1 MTTTHAR
8 FPLTLSQADI
18 YFDQLHHPASPLYNV
33 GGFIRFGRVDAA
45 RMAEAH
51 RRLVLGHDAFGIRIL
66 SDGGEPVQILSAE
79 RSTGL
84 PLTDFSCAIDPAAT
98 ARQWLADLFE
108 TPVPFENA
116 ELFRAALLKIGAAEY
131 WYVGFAHHLAMD
143 GWGFANWARQL
154 GKYYSDGA
162 LEAADPLAWP
172 AVAAADQDYVNGER
186 CASDRAHWQACLAGV
201 PERLLSPLPGAA
213 ADTSARHVLTLSAS
227 QSDAVDAMAHRLGV
241 GRAPVFAGLL
251 SAYLYGCCDRSDFV
265 LGMPVHNRPAH
276 AYKQMIGVFTSIS
289 PVRVQADPQASF
301 GALVGAL
308 SERLRRDLR
317 HQRYPLGHI
326 VRDLGLQGGSRALYD
341 IGFNYLK
348 LDSKLAIDGVPATLV
363 YLSHNHEP
371 TPLMATIWEYGD
383 QAESEIQL
391 DYNLGYFSAADIAL
405 AAERLSHMLDMLP
418 AMADAPLGT
427 IEVMPPE
434 ERACLLDR
442 FNPASAPPPAQCIHQ
457 LFEEQARRAP
467 ATVAVVCE
475 GEALS
480 YGALNARANRIA
492 HRLRAEGV
500 GPDTLVGLCVERS
513 ADMVAGML
521 GILKA
526 GGAYVPL
533 DPAYPRA
540 RLEFMVRDSN
550 APVVLTQA
558 RLLDTLPLGGA
569 LALCVDRD
577 DDFAGRSEAD
587 PDAAAVGVTPAHL
600 AYLIYTSGST
610 GVPKGVMI
618 EHRNTVALLDWAHA
632 HFSAAELRAVL
643 ASTSLNF
650 DLSVFE
656 VFVPLSF
663 GHRCVVVR
671 DALALLEED
680 CDVSLV
686 NTVPSAMKM
695 LLERG
700 RVPRSA
706 EVINLAGEPL
716 PQKLLNGLFA
726 GTGCRKVWNLYG
738 PSEDTTYSTGAMFTG
753 PVEGIP
759 GIGRAV
765 SHTRLHVLS
774 ASGRLLP
781 VGAVGELYI
790 GGAGLARGYLNRAE
804 LTALKFVD
812 DPFVPGERLY
822 RTGDMVRWL
831 DDGTLAFLGRADD
844 QVKIRGF
851 RIELGEIET
860 RLSAQP
866 GVAEAVVVA
875 HGEEGGRRL
884 VAYVAAREA
893 DADGAALG
901 ARLRAALSETL
912 ADYMV
917 PGVFV
922 VMDALPLSPNGKIDK
937 RALPEPDMQGAG
949 TFVAPATPTER
960 ALAAIWQQL
969 LGCERVS
976 TEANFFHIGGH
987 SLLATRMTA
996 AVAGQLHVRLALRA
1010 VFEHPR
1016 LDRLAAF
1023 IDGSRKD
1030 AHETIPLAGREVPL
1044 ALSPM
1049 QQRMHFLH
1057 GLAPDVG
1064 HYNMPAAL
1072 RLEGAL
1078 DVRALRRA
1086 LDGIVGRHEVLR
1098 TVYDDGAT
1106 GLAQRVLQPHPV
1118 ALDMHDLSACTDPAA
1133 EAARLA
1139 RCEAARPFDLA
1150 SGPMLR
1156 TSLLRLGP
1164 GEHVLLVTLHHIA
1177 ADGWS
1182 VGVIVRELRVLYAA
1196 HCAGGT
1202 DPLPPLPVQYADY
1215 AQWQRSQARGTRMA
1229 SQLAH
1234 LRARLDGLPRV
1245 HNLPLDKP
1253 RPAQQDF
1260 RGQQHVEHVGP
1271 AMLARLKALGKAND
1285 ATLFMVLQGAF
1296 ALLLGRWSNET
1307 DIVMGSPVAG
1317 RTHKDTEGLVGLFVN
1332 TLVLRTAIAPGEDFG
1347 ALLRQARA
1355 TLLDAHANQ
1364 DLPFEQ
1370 LVDALQPERS
1380 PSHAPLF
1387 QVMFSMRDDDAAA
1400 LRMPGL
1406 EVKALPVEHVPA
1418 KFDLE
1423 LTAAESAEG
1432 LVLAWNSAAS
1442 LFDPATI
1449 VRMAASFTV
1458 LLQAIADAPAMPVGE
1473 LAMLTAA
1480 DRDRLRGWNAAGGA
1494 APPAQCIHQLFEEQA
1509 RRAPATV
1516 AVVCEGEA
1524 LSYGALNARAN
1535 RIAHRLRAEGVG
1547 PDTLV
1552 GLCVERSADMVA
1564 GMLGIL
1570 KAGGAYVP
1578 LDPAYPRARLEF
1590 MVRDSNAPVVL
1601 TQARLLDTLPL
1612 GGALALCVDRDDD
1625 FAGRSEAD
1633 PDAAAVG
1640 VTPAHLAYLI
1650 YTSGSTGVPKG
1661 VMIEHRNTV
1670 ALLDWA
1676 HAHFSA
1682 AELRAVLASTSLN
1695 FDLSVFEVF
1704 VPLSFGH
1711 RCVVV
1716 RDALALLEEDCD
1728 VSLVN
1733 TVPSAMKMLLERG
1746 RVPRSA
1752 EVINL
1757 AGEPLP
1763 QKLLNGLFAGTGCR
1777 KVWNLYGPSEDTT
1790 YSTGAMFTGPV
1801 EGIPGIGRAVSH
1813 TRLHVLSASGR
1824 LLPVGAVGELY
1835 IGGAGLARGYLNRAE
1850 LTALK
1855 FVDDP
1860 FMPGERLYRTGDMV
1874 RWLDDGTLAFLGR
1887 ADDQVKIRG
1896 FRIELGEI
1904 ETRLSAQPGVAEAV
1918 VVAHGEE
1925 GGRRLVAY
1933 VAAREAGADGA
1944 ALGARLRAA
1953 LSETLADYMVP
1964 GVFVVMDALPLS
1976 PNGKIDKRALPEPDM
1991 QETGTFVAPATP
2003 TERALAAIWQQLL
2016 GCERVSTEANF
2027 FHIGGHS
2034 LLLTQMIHLAAQR
2047 AGLVIGVRQVF
2058 ANPTIAGLAAALDAG
2073 GAGDR
2078 LRHEASAGPAPLSA
2092 AQQRIWLAGQIQE
2105 DAADNNIVG
2114 AVRMARRI
2122 EPGLTRA
2129 AFDVLARRHDIL
2141 RTVIEVYEDAVRQQV
2156 QPEPVCEIAWHDLRG
2171 RPHADVALASLLREH
2186 GARPFDTGRLP
2197 LVSLLVAQDGD
2208 DTCVVQVSIHHIIAD
2223 GWSLVL
2229 FFDQLMDAYDVLAA
2243 GTGTIAGTGAPQLG
2257 YLDYVAW
2264 QQRFL
2269 ASPEARRQEDFWRAY
2284 LKGASQQILLPF
2296 QSPMPTRDGARGEVI
2311 RRRVGASTRAGLRA
2325 LAGQA
2330 RGSLFN
2336 VMHAALALLLGRVCA
2351 EADLNI
2357 GIPVSGRHIAGSEG
2371 VLGMFLNNLPLR
2383 SRIDLRQPFDAF
2395 LEAQVANAAEVL
2407 SCQDLPFERILALSG
2422 TARNPASTPLFQV
2435 FLNMLSL
2442 PDARDG
2448 RRLLNEA
2455 SDMVGALGSKFN
2467 LSLYVSDGD
2476 DDGIKLYCSF
2486 NEKLLA
2492 ARDVEL
2498 LLEQYVYLLD
2508 QVAAD
2513 GARLCG
2519 HYLLRAG
2526 AAGVQ
2531 APPMLA
2537 GATLPDPTLPMI
2549 ETDWI
2554 GSVQHNFGQVA
2565 ARWPARLAMACSG
2578 RTWTYGEL
2586 DRITGVYATRLQ
2598 ALGVRPGDVVGIMT
2612 ERHDALVI
2620 ATLAILKA
2628 GAAFM
2633 MLSQAVPPLRVLQQ
2647 IEAVPPCCVV
2657 TLAQSARLDPVI
2669 AGHLDASGCARLEVA
2684 ADRALLDDG
2693 SGPAFETV
2701 ASGPDDLAYIAFT
2714 SGTEGAPKAIR
2725 GRHGSLTTFMP
2736 WMAARFGLTPDD
2748 RFGMLSGLVHDPL
2761 HRDMFTPLCMGAALY
2776 VPEEADLA
2784 FSHLNDWL
2792 LEHRITVLHLT
2803 PSLGTFLCSV
2813 CERPVGTLRIAFFV
2827 GEIITTGHVRQFCK
2841 AAPNMRVINIYGS
2854 TETGRAISYHDVDA
2868 YQDAQAYCTDVIP
2881 AGIGIRHVQLLVLND
2896 TMTPCGV
2903 GELGQIAAR
2912 SRYMSLGYHED
2923 AALNTAKFVPN
2934 PYGGD
2939 PADIVYLTGDRG
2951 RYRRDGVV
2959 ECHGRTDRQIKIRGF
2974 RVELSEIQVCLILH
2988 PAVAQCALST
2998 WRDALGETAIV
3009 AYVVAAQD
3017 GAATVDSMAA
3027 FLAQRLPDYM
3037 LPSEYMFLDALP
3049 RNENGKLDPKRL
3061 PPVVPRP
3068 AAAPSAPETALE
3080 AQLLSIWQSV
3090 FRRESIGVQDDFF
3103 KIGGHSLM
3111 ATQLF
3116 VRIEREFGLRMDY
3129 KSFFAANSI
3138 RAAAARIETARLAA
3152 GVRRAGAGRARQI
3165 TL

>member
-33 GGFIRFGRVDAA
+33 GGYIRFGRVDVA
-45 RMAEAH
+45 RMSEAH
-51 RRLVLGHDAFGIRIL
+51 RRLVLAHDAFGIRIL
-66 SDGGEPVQILSAE
+66 GGGARPLQAISEE

-84 PLTDFSCAIDPAAT
+84 PLRDFSGAADPVGMA
-98 ARQWLADLFE
+98 QDWLARLFE

-116 ELFRAALLKIGAAEY
+116 ELFRAALLRIGESEY

-154 GKYYSDGA
+154 GEYYNDAA
-162 LEAADPLAWP
+162 LEAADPVGWT
-172 AVAAADQDYVNGER
+172 AVAAADQDYANGER
-186 CASDRAHWQACLAGV
+186 FASDRAYWQAGLADV
-201 PERLLSPLPGAA
+201 PARLLSPLPATAA
-213 ADTSARHVLTLSAS
+213 ATGGASARHVLTLSTA
-227 QSDAVDAMAHRLGV
+227 QSEAVDAAARRIGV
-241 GRAPVFAGLL
+241 GRAQVFAGLL
-251 SAYLYGCCDRSDFV
+251 SAYLYGCCDRADFV
-265 LGMPVHNRPAH
+265 LGMPVHNRPTHAH
-276 AYKQMIGVFTSIS
+276 KQMIGVFTSIS
-289 PVRVQADPQASF
+289 PVRVQVDPQASF
-301 GALVGAL
+301 GALVRGLA
-308 SERLRRDLR
+308 ERLRRDLR
-317 HQRYPLGHI
+317 HQRYPLGHL
-326 VRDLGLQGGSRALYD
+326 VRDLGLQGGSRELYD
-341 IGFNYLK
+341 IGYNYLK
-348 LDSKLAIDGVPATLV
+348 LDSKLVVDGAPATLV

-371 TPLMATIWEYGD
+371 TPLMATIWEYGG
-383 QAESEIQL
+383 QAASEIQL
-391 DYNLGYFSAADIAL
+391 DYNRAYFSAADIAL

-418 AMADAPLGT
+418 VMADASLGT

-434 ERACLLDR
+434 ERACLLGR
-442 FNPASAPPPAQCIHQ
+442 FNPVASAPPPVRCIHH
-457 LFEEQARRAP
+457 LFEEQARRTPEA
-467 ATVAVVCE
+467 VAVICA
-475 GEALS
+475 GRTLS
-480 YGALNARANRIA
+480 YRELNKRANRIA

-533 DPAYPRA
+533 DPSYPPA
-540 RLEFMVRDSN
+540 RLEFMVQDS
-550 APVVLTQA
+550 AARVVLTQSA
-558 RLLDTLPLGGA
+558 LLETVPLPGA
-569 LALCVDRD
+569 LALCLDRD
-577 DDFAGRSEAD
+577 EEFAGQPDTD
-587 PDAAAVGVTPAHL
+587 PDAVAVGVTPAHL

-632 HFSAAELRAVL
+632 HFSDAELRAVL

-656 VFVPLSF
+656 VFVPLSA

-686 NTVPSAMKM
+686 NTVPSAMKV
-695 LLERG
+695 LLEQG
-700 RVPRSA
+700 KVPRSA

-726 GTGCRKVWNLYG
+726 GTACKKVWNLYG

-774 ASGRLLP
+774 AGGRLLP

-804 LTALKFVD
+804 LTAQKFVD
-812 DPFVPGERLY
+812 DPFIPGQRLY

-831 DDGTLAFLGRADD
+831 EDGSLAFLGRADD

-866 GVAEAVVVA
+866 GVKEAVVVA
-875 HGEEGGRRL
+875 RGEEGERKL
-884 VAYVAAREA
+884 VAYVAAPGA
-893 DADGAALG
+893 DDAAALS
-901 ARLRAALSETL
+901 ARLRAALSSTL

-917 PGVFV
+917 PSLFV

-937 RALPEPDMQGAG
+937 RALPEPQALEGGA
-949 TFVAPATPTER
+949 FVAPATPTEL

-976 TEANFFHIGGH
+976 ADANFFHIGGH
-987 SLLATRMTA
+987 SLLATSMAA
-996 AVAGQLHVRLALRA
+996 AVADRLQVRLALRA

-1016 LDRLAAF
+1016 LDQLAAF
-1023 IDGSRKD
+1023 IDSQEKT
-1030 AHETIPLAGREVPL
+1030 AQEAIPHAQRGAPL
-1044 ALSPM
+1044 VLSPM

-1057 GLAPDVG
+1057 GLAPDAG

-1072 RLEGAL
+1072 RLSGAL
-1078 DVRALRRA
+1078 DVDALQRA

-1098 TVYDDGAT
+1098 TVYAEADT
-1106 GLAQRVLQPHPV
+1106 GPVQRILPPHPL
-1118 ALDMHDLSACTDPAA
+1118 ALEVHDLSACADPDA

-1139 RCEAARPFDLA
+1139 ACEAARPFDLA
-1150 SGPMLR
+1150 NGPVLR
-1156 TSLLRLGP
+1156 AGLLRLGAD
-1164 GEHVLLVTLHHIA
+1164 EHVLMVTLHHIA

-1182 VGVIVRELRVLYAA
+1182 VGVIVRELGALYAA
-1196 HCAGGT
+1196 YCTKAEN
-1202 DPLPPLPVQYADY
+1202 PLPPLPIQYADY
-1215 AQWQRSQARGTRMA
+1215 AQWQRSQEQGAHMA
-1229 SQLAH
+1229 WQLAYW
-1234 LRARLDGLPRV
+1234 RARLDGQPQV

-1253 RPAQQDF
+1253 RPARQDF
-1260 RGQQHVEHVGP
+1260 RGQRHVEHVG
-1271 AMLARLKALGKAND
+1271 AGLLARLKAIGKAND
-1285 ATLFMVLQGAF
+1285 ATLFMVLQAAF
-1296 ALLLGRWSNET
+1296 SLLLGRWSNET
-1307 DIVMGSPVAG
+1307 DVVVGSPVAG
-1317 RTHKDTEGLVGLFVN
+1317 RAHKELEGLVGLFVN
-1332 TLVLRTAIAPGEDFG
+1332 TMVLRTTIAAGEDFG
-1347 ALLRQARA
+1347 ALLRQAR
-1355 TLLDAHANQ
+1355 TTVLEAHANQ

-1380 PSHAPLF
+1380 LSHAPLF
-1387 QVMFSMRDDDAAA
+1387 QVMFSMQDNDAAA

-1406 EVKALPVEHVPA
+1406 AVALLPAEQAPA

-1423 LTAAESAEG
+1423 LTAAESGEG

-1442 LFDPATI
+1442 LFEPATI
-1449 VRMAASFTV
+1449 ARMAASFKV
-1458 LLQAIADAPAMPVGE
+1458 LLEAIADAPATPVGE

-1480 DRDRLRGWNAAGGA
+1480 DQDRLRGWNADTGTT
-1494 APPAQCIHQLFEEQA
+1494 APDGCIHHLFEEQA
-1509 RRAPATV
+1509 RRTPEAV
-1516 AVVCEGEA
+1516 AVICAGRT
-1524 LSYGALNARAN
+1524 LSYRELNKRAN

-1578 LDPAYPRARLEF
+1578 LDPSYPPARLEF
-1590 MVRDSNAPVVL
+1590 MVQDSAARVVL
-1601 TQARLLDTLPL
+1601 TQSALLETVPLP
-1612 GGALALCVDRDDD
+1612 GALALCLDRDEE
-1625 FAGRSEAD
+1625 FAGQPDTD
-1633 PDAAAVG
+1633 PDAVAVG

-1676 HAHFSA
+1676 HAHFSD

-1704 VPLSFGH
+1704 VPLSAGH

-1733 TVPSAMKMLLERG
+1733 TVPSAMKVLLEQG
-1746 RVPRSA
+1746 KVPRSA

-1763 QKLLNGLFAGTGCR
+1763 QKLLNGLFAGTACK

-1813 TRLHVLSASGR
+1813 TRLHVLSAGGR

-1850 LTALK
+1850 LTAQK

-1860 FMPGERLYRTGDMV
+1860 FIPGQRLYRTGDMV
-1874 RWLDDGTLAFLGR
+1874 RWLEDGSLAFLGR

-1904 ETRLSAQPGVAEAV
+1904 ETRLSAQPGVKEAV
-1918 VVAHGEE
+1918 VVARGEE
-1925 GGRRLVAY
+1925 GERKLVAY
-1933 VAAREAGADGA
+1933 VAAPGADDAA
-1944 ALGARLRAA
+1944 ALSARLRAA
-1953 LSETLADYMVP
+1953 LSSTLADYMVP
-1964 GVFVVMDALPLS
+1964 SLFVVMDALPLS
-1976 PNGKIDKRALPEPDM
+1976 PNGKIDKRALPEP
-1991 QETGTFVAPATP
+1991 QALEGGAFVAPATP
-2003 TERALAAIWQQLL
+2003 TELALAAIWQQLL
-2016 GCERVSTEANF
+2016 GCERVSADANF

-2034 LLLTQMIHLAAQR
+2034 LLVTQMIHLAAQR
-2047 AGLVIGVRQVF
+2047 AGLAIGVRQVF
-2058 ANPTIAGLAAALDAG
+2058 ANPTIAGLAAAIDAG
-2073 GAGDR
+2073 GESGLPQLQR
-2078 LRHEASAGPAPLSA
+2078 EADGGPAPLSA
-2092 AQQRIWLAGQIQE
+2092 AQQRIWLAGQLQ
-2105 DAADNNIVG
+2105 DDQADNNIVG
-2114 AVRMARRI
+2114 AVRLARAI
-2122 EPGLTRA
+2122 EPARLRA
-2129 AFDVLARRHDIL
+2129 ALGVVARRHDIL
-2141 RTVIEVYEDAVRQQV
+2141 RTVIALHEGEVRQQV
-2156 QPEPVCEIAWHDLRG
+2156 QDDPVCALAFHDLRDH
-2171 RPHADVALASLLREH
+2171 PQADAALTGLLREH
-2186 GARPFDTGRLP
+2186 GEQPFDPARLP
-2197 LVSLLVAQDGD
+2197 LSSLLVAREADEA
-2208 DTCVVQVSIHHIIAD
+2208 CVVQVSIHHIVAD
-2223 GWSLVL
+2223 GWSLVR
-2229 FFDQLMDAYDVLAA
+2229 FFDQLIAAYDGVPADA
-2243 GTGTIAGTGAPQLG
+2243 GPFC
-2257 YLDYVAW
+2257 YRDYVAW
-2264 QQRFL
+2264 QRRFL
-2269 ASPEARRQEDFWRAY
+2269 ASPEAQRQESFWRDY
-2284 LKGASQQILLPF
+2284 LDGASEQILLPF
-2296 QSPMPTRDGARGEVI
+2296 QSPTPTREGARGQVI
-2311 RRRVGASTRAGLRA
+2311 RKRVGKSTRAGLLA
-2325 LAGQA
+2325 LASRA
-2330 RGSLFN
+2330 HGSLFN
-2336 VMHAALALLLGRVCA
+2336 VMHAALALLLGRMCA
-2351 EADLNI
+2351 ESDLNI
-2357 GIPVSGRHIAGSEG
+2357 GIPVSGRNVAGTEDL
-2371 VLGMFLNNLPLR
+2371 LGIFVNNLPLR
-2383 SRIDLRQPFDAF
+2383 SRIDLCQPFDAF
-2395 LEAQVANAAEVL
+2395 LGEQVANAAAVL
-2407 SCQDLPFERILALSG
+2407 SHQDLPFERILELSG
-2422 TARNPASTPLFQV
+2422 AARNPGSTPLFQV

-2448 RRLLNEA
+2448 RRLLEEA
-2455 SDMVGALGSKFN
+2455 SELAGALGSKFN
-2467 LSLYVSDGD
+2467 LSLYVNDGA
-2476 DDGIKLYCSF
+2476 DGVGLYGSF

-2492 ARDVEL
+2492 ARDIEL

-2513 GARLCG
+2513 GTRLCG
-2519 HYLLRAG
+2519 HYPLRAG
-2526 AAGVQ
+2526 VAA
-2531 APPMLA
+2531 APPAPPLLA
-2537 GATLPDPTLPMI
+2537 AASLPDPTQPMI
-2549 ETDWI
+2549 EADWI
-2554 GSVQHNFGQVA
+2554 GSVQRRFDQVA
-2565 ARWPARLAMACSG
+2565 ARWPDRLAMECSG

-2586 DRITGVYATRLQ
+2586 RQVTDIHAARLQ
-2598 ALGVRPGDVVGIMT
+2598 ACGVRPGDVVGIMT

-2620 ATLAILKA
+2620 ATLATLKA

-2647 IEAVPPCCVV
+2647 LEAVPPRCVIS
-2657 TLAQSARLDPVI
+2657 LAQSPRLDPMI
-2669 AGHLDASGCARLEVA
+2669 ADHLDAIGCARLEVA
-2684 ADRALLDDG
+2684 ADRSLLEAG
-2693 SGPAFETV
+2693 AAPAFETV

-2714 SGTEGAPKAIR
+2714 SGTEGRPKAIR

-2736 WMAARFGLTPDD
+2736 WMAEHFGLNQDD

-2761 HRDMFTPLCMGAALY
+2761 HRDMFTPLCMGASLY

-2784 FSHLNDWL
+2784 FSRLNDWL
-2792 LEHRITVLHLT
+2792 LARGLTVLHLT
-2803 PSLGTFLCSV
+2803 PSLGTFLSSV
-2813 CERPVGTLRIAFFV
+2813 CERPVGSLRIAFFV
-2827 GEIITTGHVRQFCK
+2827 GEIITTGHLRQFRT

-2854 TETGRAISYHDVDA
+2854 TETSRAISYHDVAA
-2868 YQDAQAYCTDVIP
+2868 YHDAQSYCTDVIP
-2881 AGIGIRHVQLLVLND
+2881 VGIGIRNVQLLVLND
-2896 TMTPCGV
+2896 TLTPCGV
-2903 GELGQIAAR
+2903 GELGQIATR
-2912 SRYMSLGYHED
+2912 SRYMSLGYHAD
-2923 AALNTAKFVPN
+2923 AALNAAKFVRN
-2934 PYGGD
+2934 PYGND
-2939 PADIVYLTGDRG
+2939 PADVIYLTGDRG

-2974 RVELSEIQVCLILH
+2974 RVELSEIQVCLSLH
-2988 PAVAQCALST
+2988 PGVAQCALST
-2998 WRDALGETAIV
+2998 WRDALGETAIA
-3009 AYVVAAQD
+3009 AYVVAAQEE
-3017 GAATVDSMAA
+3017 AATVDSMSA

-3037 LPSEYMFLDALP
+3037 LPSEYVFLDELP
-3049 RNENGKLDPKRL
+3049 RNENGKLDAKRL

-3068 AAAPSAPETALE
+3068 VAAPCAPETE
-3080 AQLLSIWQSV
+3080 VERQLLAIWQSV
-3090 FRRESIGVQDDFF
+3090 FRREGIGVRDDFF
-3103 KIGGHSLM
+3103 RIGGHSLM

-3129 KSFFAANSI
+3129 KSFFAASSI
-3138 RAAAARIETARLAA
+3138 RAVAGRVEQARLAA
-3152 GVRRAGAGRARQI
+3152 GVRRAGTGRARQI